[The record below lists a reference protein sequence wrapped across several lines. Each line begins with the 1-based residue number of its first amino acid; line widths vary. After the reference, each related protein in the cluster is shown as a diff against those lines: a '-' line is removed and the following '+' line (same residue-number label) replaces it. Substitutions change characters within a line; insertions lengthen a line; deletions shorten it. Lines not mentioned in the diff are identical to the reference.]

1 MATDKVLS
9 MIGMARRA
17 GAAQTGAFLTERSI
31 REGTCELIILASDTA
46 QNNAKKFVNSSKY
59 YNIPLIEY
67 STKAEL
73 SHALG
78 KENVVVVGIS
88 DKNFAKGIMSK
99 YNEWCT
105 LQEQIKKMK
114 K

>member
-1 MATDKVLS
+1 MADKVLS

-17 GAAQTGAFLTERSI
+17 GQSQTGAFLTERSI
-31 REGTCELIILASDTA
+31 REGTCELIILATDTA
-46 QNNAKKFVNSSKY
+46 HNNAKKFINASEH
-59 YNIPLIEY
+59 YNIPLIKY

-78 KENVVVVGIS
+78 KENVVVAGIS
-88 DKNFAKGIMSK
+88 DKNFAKGIMGK

-105 LQEQIKKMK
+105 LQEQMEKMK

>member
-1 MATDKVLS
+1 MADKVLS

-17 GAAQTGAFLTERSI
+17 GEAQTGAFLTERSI
-31 REGTCELIILASDTA
+31 REGTCELIILATDTA
-46 QNNAKKFVNSSKY
+46 QNNAKKFINASEY
-59 YNIPLIEY
+59 YDIPLIKY

-88 DKNFAKGIMSK
+88 DKNFAKGIMGK

-105 LQEQIKKMK
+105 LQEQMEKMK